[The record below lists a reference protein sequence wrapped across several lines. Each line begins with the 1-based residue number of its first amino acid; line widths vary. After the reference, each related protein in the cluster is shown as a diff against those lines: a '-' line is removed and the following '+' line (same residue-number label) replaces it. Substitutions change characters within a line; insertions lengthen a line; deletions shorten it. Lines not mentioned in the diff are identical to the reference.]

1 MEKFRDQSLSFEE
14 RAADLVSRMTLE
26 EKLGQLNL
34 LPGGDI
40 TTGAAMQ
47 SEVGKLTQQGLLGGI
62 FNIKGVRH
70 KPKNLGLITGAPPR
84 QVPGIFQRKTI
95 INKGWWC

>member
-1 MEKFRDQSLSFEE
+1 MIERKVIAFREDDPTRLIDKPQMKRRIGGHASP
-14 RAADLVSRMTLE
+14 DLVEGL
-26 EKLGQLNL
+26 
-34 LPGGDI
+34 
-40 TTGAAMQ
+40 AM
-47 SEVGKLTQQGLLGGI
+47 KFI

-70 KPKNLGLITGAPPR
+70 KPKNLGLITGAPAR